1 MSRDSQ
7 EQQMSTLMTEPE
19 IEVSAEPQRR
29 RFTVEEFQRMGE
41 AGILAP
47 EERVELIDGEVIQ
60 MTPVGARHN
69 WSVIDLTEHLIRL
82 TGDELQL
89 AVQCSLQ
96 VGSEQLSPDFAMLR
110 RGGRRDR
117 VPQPEDCVLLVEVA
131 ESSVSFDTRFK
142 ARKYASVDIPE
153 YWVLDLP
160 KDRVLV
166 YRRPEGGSY
175 RETMAHA
182 RGASFTSPA
191 LGGRTIQVADLLGA
205 R

>member
-1 MSRDSQ
+1 
-7 EQQMSTLMTEPE
+7 MSTLMIEPE
-19 IEVSAEPQRR
+19 TDVGAEFQRR

-47 EERVELIDGEVIQ
+47 EERVELIDGEVVQ

-82 TGDELQL
+82 MADELQL

-110 RGGRRDR
+110 RGGRRDQ

-131 ESSVSFDTRFK
+131 ESSVSFDSGSK

-175 RETMAHA
+175 RETGAHA
-182 RGASFTSPA
+182 RGSSFTSPA
-191 LGGRTIQVADLLGA
+191 LGGRTIQVADVLGA